1 MNRIRFLLG
10 LIIFIFTAGCQ
21 QVGQQDSVADID
33 ESTDNKKLQVVATTT
48 IVGDVVSQVGGEL
61 IELSVLLPVGADP
74 HGFDATPQDV
84 AKLVESDIVF
94 ANGGGL
100 EDFLESMIESAGAE
114 DKVVYVSDGIKLIS
128 GDHHDEGEE
137 HHDEHEGE
145 EQHDEHEGEE
155 QHDEHEGGE
164 HHDEHEGEEQHD
176 EHEGEE
182 HHDHGHDG
190 NDPHT
195 WFSPSNVMVWAHN
208 ISEALG
214 KVDSGNSQTYIANEE
229 NYREEL
235 TELDAWIRE
244 QVAQIPEMNRN
255 LVTDHSVFAYY
266 GQEYGFT
273 QVGALIPGYS
283 TLAEP
288 TAQELAQVEDAIEQL
303 NVKAVFVGY
312 TFNPALAERVTSDTG
327 TQLVFVYTGSLSEPE
342 GEASTYLNYM
352 RYNTNAFVNALK

>member
-48 IVGDVVSQVGGEL
+48 IVGDVVSLVGGEL

-128 GDHHDEGEE
+128 GGHHDEDEGEE
-137 HHDEHEGE
+137 HHDEHEG
-145 EQHDEHEGEE
+145 
-155 QHDEHEGGE
+155 
-164 HHDEHEGEEQHD
+164 
-176 EHEGEE
+176 
-182 HHDHGHDG
+182 
-190 NDPHT
+190 
-195 WFSPSNVMVWAHN
+195 
-208 ISEALG
+208 EALG

-288 TAQELAQVEDAIEQL
+288 TAKELAQVEDAIEQL
-303 NVKAVFVGY
+303 NVEAVFVGY

-352 RYNTNAFVNALK
+352 RYNTTAFVNALK

>member
-1 MNRIRFLLG
+1 MNRIRILLG

-21 QVGQQDSVADID
+21 QVDQQGSAADID
-33 ESTDNKKLQVVATTT
+33 ESTDSKKLKVVATTT

-61 IELSVLLPVGADP
+61 IELSVLLPVGTDP

-94 ANGGGL
+94 ANGAGL

-114 DKVVYVSDGIKLIS
+114 DKVIYVSDGIKLIS
-128 GDHHDEGEE
+128 GEHHDEDEGEE
-137 HHDEHEGE
+137 HHDEDEGE
-145 EQHDEHEGEE
+145 
-155 QHDEHEGGE
+155 E
-164 HHDEHEGEEQHD
+164 HHDED
-176 EHEGEE
+176 EGEE
-182 HHDHGHDG
+182 HHDHGHAG

-288 TAQELAQVEDAIEQL
+288 TAKELAQVEDAIEQL

-352 RYNTNAFVNALK
+352 RYNTTAFVNALK

>member
-1 MNRIRFLLG
+1 MNRIRILLG

-21 QVGQQDSVADID
+21 QVDQQGSAADID

-94 ANGGGL
+94 ANGAGL

-128 GDHHDEGEE
+128 GGHHDEDEGEE

-145 EQHDEHEGEE
+145 EH
-155 QHDEHEGGE
+155 
-164 HHDEHEGEEQHD
+164 HD

-182 HHDHGHDG
+182 HHDHGHAG

-214 KVDSGNSQTYIANEE
+214 KVDPGNSQTYIANEE

-244 QVAQIPEMNRN
+244 KVAQIPEMNRN

-288 TAQELAQVEDAIEQL
+288 TAKELAQVEDAIEQL

-352 RYNTNAFVNALK
+352 RYNTTAFVNALK

>member
-61 IELSVLLPVGADP
+61 IELSVLLPVGTDP

-94 ANGGGL
+94 ANGAGL

-114 DKVVYVSDGIKLIS
+114 DKVIYVSDGIKLIS
-128 GDHHDEGEE
+128 GEHHDEDEGEE
-137 HHDEHEGE
+137 HHDEDEGE
-145 EQHDEHEGEE
+145 
-155 QHDEHEGGE
+155 E
-164 HHDEHEGEEQHD
+164 HHDED
-176 EHEGEE
+176 EGEE
-182 HHDHGHDG
+182 HHDHGHAG

-288 TAQELAQVEDAIEQL
+288 TAKELAQVEDAIEQL

-352 RYNTNAFVNALK
+352 RYNTTAFVNALK

>member
-1 MNRIRFLLG
+1 MNRIRILLG

-21 QVGQQDSVADID
+21 QVDQQGSAADID

-61 IELSVLLPVGADP
+61 IKLSVLSPVGTDP

-94 ANGGGL
+94 ANGAGL

-114 DKVVYVSDGIKLIS
+114 DKVIYVSDGIKLML
-128 GDHHDEGEE
+128 GDHHDEHKSEEHHDEDEGGEHHDEHEDEEHHDEDEGEE
-137 HHDEHEGE
+137 HHDEHENE
-145 EQHDEHEGEE
+145 EYHE
-155 QHDEHEGGE
+155 
-164 HHDEHEGEEQHD
+164 
-176 EHEGEE
+176 
-182 HHDHGHDG
+182 HGHDG

-195 WFSPSNVMVWAHN
+195 WFSPSNVMVWAHH

-214 KVDSGNSQTYIANEE
+214 KVDSENSQTYIANEE

-244 QVAQIPEMNRN
+244 QVEQIPEMNRN

-288 TAQELAQVEDAIEQL
+288 TAKELAQVEDAIEQL

-352 RYNTNAFVNALK
+352 RYNTTAFVNALK